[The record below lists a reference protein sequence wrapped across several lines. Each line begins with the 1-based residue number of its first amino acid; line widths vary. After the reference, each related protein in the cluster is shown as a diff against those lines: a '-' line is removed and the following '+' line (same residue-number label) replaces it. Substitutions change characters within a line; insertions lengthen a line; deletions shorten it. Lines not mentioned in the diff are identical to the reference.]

1 MPSLATEVVVVG
13 AGPCGVTL
21 ANHLGLH
28 GVQTIII
35 DRSPDVL
42 DYPRAV
48 GVDDEALR
56 SWQTVGLA
64 ERLIADM
71 VQNPPVRYH
80 NSRGKCFARIR
91 PAAQPYGWPRR
102 NMFLQPLTEATLRA
116 GLDRFPN
123 VQRLFGGEVGG
134 LSQNE
139 DEVMV
144 TGKADDGSAL
154 DIRCRYVVGADGG
167 RSTVRGLIGV
177 DLRGET
183 DAFKWLVVDVENDCL
198 DAPFSG
204 VYCDPRRP
212 HMSID
217 LPYGLRRFEFILLPQ
232 DDEGAVQSPEHLAR
246 LMQPH
251 YPAGT
256 PLPRVKRSRIYLHHS
271 RVAEKFR
278 VGRVFLAGDAAH
290 LQPPFFGQGMNSGLR
305 DATNLGWKLAGVLQ
319 GMLPDNALDSYQ
331 AERRDHALAMV
342 NFATWIGRLYRPY
355 NQLSERGRD
364 LFFSAVQSMPGIRD
378 YILQLRFK
386 PMPKYT
392 RGLVLGGTHRSLGAM
407 FMQPDVECRDGQ
419 RRRLDDA
426 IGKGFCVL
434 GVNVDPAQHLS
445 ASDRDFWKRLGARL
459 VQVNRS
465 RAGRHLSA
473 RTDPDTIVLDD
484 IEGRFR
490 DWLDDNA
497 PDDVI
502 VLRPDR
508 YVAAV
513 CRHADAGAMTAAY
526 QRVVSGAPA

>member
-1 MPSLATEVVVVG
+1 METLHTEVVVVG

-28 GVQTIII
+28 GIQTVII
-35 DRSPDVL
+35 DRSPGVL

-64 ERLIADM
+64 GRLIQDM

-91 PAAQPYGWPRR
+91 PVAQPYGWPRR
-102 NMFLQPLTEATLRA
+102 NMFLQPLTEATLRE
-116 GLDRFPN
+116 GLERFDH
-123 VQRLFGGEVGG
+123 VRCLWGTELETLAQMQEYVTVAAKGG
-134 LSQNE
+134 
-139 DEVMV
+139 
-144 TGKADDGSAL
+144 DGTPL
-154 DIRCRYVVGADGG
+154 EIRCRYVVGADGG
-167 RSTVRGLIGV
+167 RSTVRSQIGV
-177 DLRGET
+177 ELTGET
-183 DAFKWLVVDVENDCL
+183 DVFKWLVVDVENDRL

-204 VYCDPRRP
+204 VYCDPERP

-217 LPYGLRRFEFILLPQ
+217 LPYGFRRFEFMLLAQ
-232 DDEGAVQSPEHLAR
+232 DDEDAVQSPEHLAR

-256 PLPRVKRSRIYLHHS
+256 PLPKVKCSRVYLHHS
-271 RVAEKFR
+271 RIAQKFR

-305 DATNLGWKLAGVLQ
+305 DATNLGWKLAGVLR
-319 GMLPDNALDSYQ
+319 GALPGSALDSYE

-355 NQLSERGRD
+355 NRLTERVRD
-364 LFFSAVQSMPGIRD
+364 AFFSAVQSMPGIRD

-392 RGLVLGGTHRSLGAM
+392 RGLVLREGHPALGTM
-407 FMQPDVECRDGQ
+407 FMQPDVERADG
-419 RRRLDDA
+419 RRCKLDDA
-426 IGKGFCVL
+426 IGSGFCVL
-434 GVNVDPAQHLS
+434 GVNVDPSEHLS
-445 ASDRDFWKRLGARL
+445 PSDRALWKQLGATL
-459 VQVNRS
+459 VQINRS
-465 RAGRHLSA
+465 RAGGHFTA
-473 RTDPDTIVLDD
+473 QTDSGTMVLDD
-484 IEGRFR
+484 VEGRFR

-497 PDDVI
+497 PKNLV

-513 CRHADAGAMTAAY
+513 CRHTDASAMTADY
-526 QRVVSGAPA
+526 RRVINGTFS